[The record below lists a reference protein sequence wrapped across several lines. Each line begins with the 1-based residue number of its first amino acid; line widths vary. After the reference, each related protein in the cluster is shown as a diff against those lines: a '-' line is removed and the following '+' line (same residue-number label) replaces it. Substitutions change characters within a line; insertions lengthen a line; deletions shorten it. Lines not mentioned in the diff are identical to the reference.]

1 MHLDVHLATK
11 GNVSLYG
18 IRKKT
23 FFHSLFFLKN
33 KIFLHRD
40 EEMHRACDCYDFRR
54 KENPEVPDLSGSRPD
69 VRETWWKEADI

>member
-1 MHLDVHLATK
+1 MGLE
-11 GNVSLYG
+11 
-18 IRKKT
+18 RKPSFT
-23 FFHSLFFLKN
+23 LSFFKKN